1 MSMLRFFGSAALAAA
16 VLTGATYSMSAQA
29 SDADT
34 APLAATHPVPSSSP
48 TPSASPTPRPSAS
61 PTGATQAPKPTATPR
76 PSPKRTPTPTPK
88 PAAKPAA
95 KPKPKP
101 AAAPKVPQG
110 QGKVLFLSFDDG
122 PDPTWT
128 PQVLEVL
135 AANKAHATFFM
146 IGSSAAEHTALIRTV
161 RAKGHTVGSHTF
173 THANLTKLSDAGVI
187 SQLART
193 RAVIGPTTC
202 TRPPYG
208 AVSPRVTTLL
218 AGQGQHAQL
227 WDIDTRDWAKPGVP
241 AIVNSVLTH
250 AKNGAVVLM
259 HDGGGNRSETV
270 AALKTLLPKL
280 RSAGWRLEPIPG
292 C

>member
-1 MSMLRFFGSAALAAA
+1 MLRFFGSAALAAA
-16 VLTGATYSMSAQA
+16 VLTGATHAIGARA
-29 SDADT
+29 SETDT
-34 APLAATHPVPSSSP
+34 APMAATHPVASSSPRASSPPSPSSSP
-48 TPSASPTPRPSAS
+48 SPTGPPSATPSPSPTASASPTPL
-61 PTGATQAPKPTATPR
+61 PKPAATPTTR
-76 PSPKRTPTPTPK
+76 PTPK
-88 PAAKPAA
+88 PAAKPTPTPSA
-95 KPKPKP
+95 
-101 AAAPKVPQG
+101 PQG
-110 QGKVLFLSFDDG
+110 QGKVLYLSFDDG

-128 PQVLEVL
+128 PQVLDVL
-135 AANKAHATFFM
+135 AANKVHATFFM
-146 IGSSAAEHTALIRTV
+146 IGSTAAEHPALIRTV

-173 THANLTKLSDAGVI
+173 THANLTKLPDAGVI
-187 SQLART
+187 SQLAKT

-208 AVSPRVTTLL
+208 AVSHRVTTLL

-241 AIVNSVLTH
+241 AIVTNVLTH

-280 RSAGWRLEPIPG
+280 RSAGWRLESIPG